1 MFFTDLKKVLNEQRS
16 NVVVFTFGRFQP
28 PTSGHELLVNK
39 TIAEARKRKGEHRIY
54 TSRTSNKKSPLS
66 LKDKLYYLKRFFPKA
81 NIIDDPD
88 ATNAFNVCQKLSDEG
103 YKNVVMVVGSDR
115 VREFQTN
122 ISKYNGPDG
131 YNFDS
136 FEVVSAGERDPES
149 DGVAGMSASK
159 MRAAVSD
166 NDFQLFK
173 SGLPSKASDRD
184 AEKLFNVLQKIIGI
198 KESVELDEAQKREYE
213 KGDVVVGRR
222 GNFEGTE
229 AVVVSTSPLV
239 VRIGKRKVRVNPS
252 DWNKHSTGKRRRES
266 VELNETISRSQL
278 KTIAKDKEVKSLLKA
293 IHKEPHET
301 IAIALLSID
310 SVEHIMGNITD
321 RTIRDFMKVIPD
333 LIKISGITESK
344 YVPRH
349 PLPPITEESKSN
361 ETKNTDIVVITL
373 TKGEGDD
380 SSDTVTKL
388 ESSCKKQNIPYY
400 TIKVGEAFVVD
411 DDLND
416 DKMVIYNYDGDSNDL
431 EVEASRTCCFV
442 RGGSLVDISGQ
453 GLIKSIEE
461 SGVFMINRL
470 TAMEQ
475 CQNKF
480 STSITLQKNDIP
492 HPKTALVTNEES
504 IDVVHK
510 KIGGKFPIVIKTI
523 TGAEGIGVMI
533 VDSMA
538 SMKSVLQGLWKYNAE
553 LILQEYM
560 PIDFDVRTLV
570 LDGKIFAS
578 VKRLKTN
585 SSDFRTNKAL
595 GNETE
600 PYILNQKEK
609 DLVLQAANTSGCYY
623 SGVDHVIVNGKVY
636 ILEVNGS
643 PGSGA
648 SSYMSYY
655 GDSDKKVSGT
665 GLINN
670 LVKHVLD
677 TDNWKRTKK
686 TVGVI
691 EYATI
696 EGMKLKCK
704 LDTGNG
710 SFNVIHAK
718 DLKVLNDTR
727 ISFTFNNKK
736 FIKQI
741 IKTQQIRSDG
751 DTKEKRFV
759 VELDMAIDGTKSE
772 PVKFTL
778 DDRSNNVYQV
788 LIGKKYLGMKNYVV
802 DVSKKFTL
810 NKD

>member
-1 MFFTDLKKVLNEQRS
+1 MFFTDLKQVIDEQRRS
-16 NVVVFTFGRFQP
+16 VVVFTFGRFQP

-39 TIAEARKRKGEHRIY
+39 TIKEARKRKGEHRIY
-54 TSRTSNKKSPLS
+54 TSRTSNKKSPLL
-66 LKDKLYYLKRFFPKA
+66 LKDKLYYMKRFFPKA
-81 NIIDDPD
+81 NIIDDP
-88 ATNAFNVCQKLSDEG
+88 NASSAFDVCQKLSDEG

-115 VREFQTN
+115 VREFRDG
-122 ISKYNGPDG
+122 IGKYIGPDG

-136 FEVVSAGERDPES
+136 FEVVSAGERDPEAE
-149 DGVAGMSASK
+149 GVAGMSASK

-173 SGLPSKASDRD
+173 SGLPSKATDRD

-198 KESVELDEAQKREYE
+198 KESVELDEA
-213 KGDVVVGRR
+213 
-222 GNFEGTE
+222 
-229 AVVVSTSPLV
+229 
-239 VRIGKRKVRVNPS
+239 
-252 DWNKHSTGKRRRES
+252 
-266 VELNETISRSQL
+266 ISRSQL

-310 SVEHIMGNITD
+310 SVEHIMGNISD
-321 RTIRDFMKVIPD
+321 KTIRGFMKVIPD
-333 LIKISGITESK
+333 LINIVGIKESK

-349 PLPPITEESKSN
+349 PLPSISEESKSTSN
-361 ETKNTDIVVITL
+361 DTKNTDIVVITL

-388 ESSCKKQNIPYY
+388 EASCKRKNIPYY

-416 DKMVIYNYDGDSNDL
+416 DKMIVHNYDGDLNKL
-431 EVEASRTCCFV
+431 EIEASRTCCFV

-453 GLIKSIEE
+453 GLIKSLEE

-470 TAMEQ
+470 SAMEQ

-480 STSITLQKNDIP
+480 STSIALQKNDIP

-510 KIGGKFPIVIKTI
+510 KIGGKFPVVIKTI

-538 SMKSVLQGLWKYNAE
+538 SMKSVLQGLWKFNAE

-585 SSDFRTNKAL
+585 TSDFRTNRAL

-609 DLVLQAANTSGCYY
+609 DLILQAADTCGCYY
-623 SGVDHVIVNGKVY
+623 SGVDHVIVKGKLY

-648 SSYMSYY
+648 ASYMSYY
-655 GDSDKKVSGT
+655 GDSDKKVSGD

-670 LVKHVLD
+670 LVDHVSD
-677 TDNWKRTKK
+677 TDNWKRIKK
-686 TVGVI
+686 TVGLI

-718 DLKVLNDTR
+718 DIKVLNNTR

-751 DTKEKRFV
+751 DTNEKRFV
-759 VELDMAIDGTKSE
+759 IELSMSMNGKKSV

-778 DDRSNNVYQV
+778 DDRSDNVYQV
-788 LIGKKYLGMKNYVV
+788 LIGKKYLVMKNYVV
-802 DVSKKFTL
+802 DAAKKFTL

>member
-222 GNFEGTE
+222 GNFEGIE

>member
-1 MFFTDLKKVLNEQRS
+1 
-16 NVVVFTFGRFQP
+16 
-28 PTSGHELLVNK
+28 
-39 TIAEARKRKGEHRIY
+39 
-54 TSRTSNKKSPLS
+54 
-66 LKDKLYYLKRFFPKA
+66 
-81 NIIDDPD
+81 
-88 ATNAFNVCQKLSDEG
+88 
-103 YKNVVMVVGSDR
+103 
-115 VREFQTN
+115 
-122 ISKYNGPDG
+122 
-131 YNFDS
+131 
-136 FEVVSAGERDPES
+136 
-149 DGVAGMSASK
+149 
-159 MRAAVSD
+159 
-166 NDFQLFK
+166 
-173 SGLPSKASDRD
+173 
-184 AEKLFNVLQKIIGI
+184 
-198 KESVELDEAQKREYE
+198 
-213 KGDVVVGRR
+213 
-222 GNFEGTE
+222 
-229 AVVVSTSPLV
+229 
-239 VRIGKRKVRVNPS
+239 
-252 DWNKHSTGKRRRES
+252 
-266 VELNETISRSQL
+266 
-278 KTIAKDKEVKSLLKA
+278 
-293 IHKEPHET
+293 
-301 IAIALLSID
+301 
-310 SVEHIMGNITD
+310 MGNISD
-321 RTIRDFMKVIPD
+321 KTIRGFMKVIPD
-333 LIKISGITESK
+333 LINIVGIKESK

-349 PLPPITEESKSN
+349 PLPSISEESKSTSN
-361 ETKNTDIVVITL
+361 DTKNTDIVVITL

-388 ESSCKKQNIPYY
+388 EASCKRKNIPYY

-416 DKMVIYNYDGDSNDL
+416 DKMIVHNYDGDLNKL
-431 EVEASRTCCFV
+431 EIEASRTCCFV

-453 GLIKSIEE
+453 GLIKSLEE

-470 TAMEQ
+470 SAMEQ

-480 STSITLQKNDIP
+480 STSIALQKNDIP

-510 KIGGKFPIVIKTI
+510 KIGGKFPVVIKTI

-538 SMKSVLQGLWKYNAE
+538 SMKSVLQGLWKFNAE

-585 SSDFRTNKAL
+585 TSDFRTNRAL

-609 DLVLQAANTSGCYY
+609 DLILQAADTCGCYY
-623 SGVDHVIVNGKVY
+623 SGVDHVIVKGKLY

-648 SSYMSYY
+648 ASYMSYY
-655 GDSDKKVSGT
+655 GDSDKKVSGD

-670 LVKHVLD
+670 LVDHVSD
-677 TDNWKRTKK
+677 TDNWKRIKK
-686 TVGVI
+686 TVGLI

-718 DLKVLNDTR
+718 DIKVLNNTR

-751 DTKEKRFV
+751 DTNEKRFV
-759 VELDMAIDGTKSE
+759 IELSMSMNGKKSV

-778 DDRSNNVYQV
+778 DDRSDNVYQV
-788 LIGKKYLGMKNYVV
+788 LIGKKYLVMKNYVV
-802 DVSKKFTL
+802 DAAKKFTL